1 MVWQQSIII
10 SLWLFNITK
19 EEGNDLGAK
28 YKRGTKERAIDD
40 ISSLLNRYANTK
52 REKLL
57 SYWLSD
63 YTQYIKQE
71 ETFNPKLLKRYK
83 RGEIIKANLGYKLG
97 KEEGGA
103 HYAVVLDKKNDL
115 ASDIITILPL
125 SSKKGTTIIHRFT
138 IDLGNEIY
146 EKLHQKAQ
154 DAFNKAANE
163 IEITPIDDTHIHIA
177 LDLKEFEKV
186 IDEIDKMKL
195 GSIAL
200 VSQITTISKMRIIK
214 PQRTSDALSG
224 ICLNPE
230 TLDSIDK
237 KIIELYTGLD
247 TME

>member
-1 MVWQQSIII
+1 MGEK
-10 SLWLFNITK
+10 N
-19 EEGNDLGAK
+19 
-28 YKRGTKERAIDD
+28 KRGTKERAIND

-52 REKLL
+52 REALL

-63 YTQYIKQE
+63 YAQYIKQE

-97 KEEGGA
+97 KEEGGT

-115 ASDIITILPL
+115 SSDILTILPL
-125 SSKKGTTIIHRFT
+125 SSKKENTIINRYT

-146 EKLHQKAQ
+146 QKLHKKAQ
-154 DAFNKAANE
+154 DELSKAAKK
-163 IEITPIDDTHIHIA
+163 IEITPIDNEHIKIS

-186 IDEIDKMKL
+186 LDEVDKMKL

-214 PQRTSDALSG
+214 PQRTSDVLSG
-224 ICLNPE
+224 ICLDSD
-230 TLDSIDK
+230 TLDKIDK
-237 KIIELYTGLD
+237 K
-247 TME
+247 